1 MATSKWRETEW
12 GAALRENY
20 KGGSQNADS
29 QKVGDLYS
37 QEMQYISWCLI
48 SKNRV
53 LAFAFGPYILSL
65 LSDLKWPV
73 GFVLKLPFD

>member
-12 GAALRENY
+12 DAALRANY

-37 QEMQYISWCLI
+37 QEMQ
-48 SKNRV
+48 
-53 LAFAFGPYILSL
+53 
-65 LSDLKWPV
+65 
-73 GFVLKLPFD
+73 